1 MKVDPL
7 DGWLSRFLSSEEWPD
22 LFDFDEVEKS
32 TGRDE
37 EDVFDGERYLME
49 SFGAVLLSLSLDRR
63 LLSGEGD
70 R

>member
-7 DGWLSRFLSSEEWPD
+7 YGWLSRFLSSEEWPD